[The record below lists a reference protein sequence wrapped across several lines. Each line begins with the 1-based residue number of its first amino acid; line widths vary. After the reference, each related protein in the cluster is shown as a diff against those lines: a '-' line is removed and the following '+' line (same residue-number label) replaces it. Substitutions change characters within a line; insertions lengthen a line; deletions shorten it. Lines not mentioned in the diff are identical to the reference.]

1 MERAAHAIPHAPQWF
16 AEVWVLV
23 SQPFDGS
30 MSQSAKGAVHA
41 PTEQRPFMHAGIA
54 LATMHRA
61 SHAPQWAVFDCTSTQ
76 PPAQH
81 VCPEGHA
88 RVALHPATQRLPTQR
103 LPGAQ
108 WSSVTHSTQRRAMGS
123 QRPELTPPSPA
134 AMHAASSRQPSAQR
148 LVAATQYCPI
158 GQRSLVAVQG
168 TQRPVAVSHA
178 GPSDEEAQSLSAVQR
193 AGPVSAGTSVV
204 ASGDA
209 SLTTS
214 SAGTSAGATSMGETS
229 AGALSAGGG
238 AASGCVPDELPEHA
252 ASATSAAKVRR
263 ER

>member
-1 MERAAHAIPHAPQWF
+1 MPHPPQWF
-16 AEVWVLV
+16 TDVWVLV

-30 MSQSAKGAVHA
+30 MSQSANGAVHA
-41 PTEQRPFMHAGIA
+41 PTEQRPFMHAGMA

-88 RVALHPATQRLPTQR
+88 RVALQPATHRLPTQR
-103 LPGAQ
+103 LPAAQ
-108 WSSVTHSTQRRAMGS
+108 WSSVTHSTQRWAIGS
-123 QRPELTPPSPA
+123 QRPAPAPPSPA

-148 LVAATQYCPI
+148 LVAPTQYWPV

-168 TQRPVAVSHA
+168 TQRRVAVSHA

-193 AGPVSAGTSVV
+193 EGPESAGTSVV
-204 ASGDA
+204 ASGDV

-214 SAGTSAGATSMGETS
+214 STGASTGATSIVETS
-229 AGALSAGGG
+229 TGALSAGGG
-238 AASGCVPDELPEHA
+238 AASDWVPDELPEHA
-252 ASATSAAKVRR
+252 ASATSAVNVRR